1 MAHALADQL
10 AVDADQPDAAAKDAR
25 AADILT
31 AVWANANAT
40 LTAIR
45 QTATALEAVEHAA
58 EAIEKSKGLE
68 NEAVRR
74 HLCPHAVCACMAL
87 LLGLTCWPACQPG
100 ACRCADRGSFSAC
113 RADSRPQKPCRRP

>member
-1 MAHALADQL
+1 MAHALAGQL

-58 EAIEKSKGLE
+58 EAIEKSKGLK
-68 NEAVRR
+68 NDAVRR
-74 HLCPHAVCACMAL
+74 AGVWMLSVAA
-87 LLGLTCWPACQPG
+87 WP
-100 ACRCADRGSFSAC
+100 SS
-113 RADSRPQKPCRRP
+113 